1 MLFSTRIKPVRRVL
15 ACACMIVPIKYRRQ
29 SPKQLQQNPSNLDKK
44 HILVLKQ
51 KMLCIKFLCSY
62 LLYNMGNMT

>member
-15 ACACMIVPIKYRRQ
+15 ACACMIAPIKYRRQ

-51 KMLCIKFLCSY
+51 KMLCIKSFCVLICFTI
-62 LLYNMGNMT
+62 LET